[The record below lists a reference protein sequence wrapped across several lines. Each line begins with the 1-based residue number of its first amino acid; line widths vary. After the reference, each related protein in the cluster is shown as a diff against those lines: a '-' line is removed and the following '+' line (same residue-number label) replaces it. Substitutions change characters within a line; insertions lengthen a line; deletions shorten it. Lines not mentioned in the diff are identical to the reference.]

1 MTEKVPLPFRATLRS
16 CRRTATC
23 DWPAPRDK
31 HAPGEN
37 GGGQCGSPSP
47 PLGLAFRCPGS
58 RECLVWR
65 IIVSTTGNNGSQLGT
80 SIAPLRHLVPQLGD
94 NFDNVRAAMLAP
106 SGDDLIVPWNG
117 TCQASHRDPTPILAK
132 QPMVSFSSLPTRS
145 SPRHRVRGT
154 PSLASKAIA
163 QATFAAVSPRSCPR
177 EPLWPL
183 VWVIQGCSIHLQ
195 ELPLQG
201 NMRLQSGLF

>member
-1 MTEKVPLPFRATLRS
+1 MLPGKTV
-16 CRRTATC
+16 
-23 DWPAPRDK
+23 
-31 HAPGEN
+31 
-37 GGGQCGSPSP
+37 GGSAGPHTP

-65 IIVSTTGNNGSQLGT
+65 IIVSTRETTDRSWVR
-80 SIAPLRHLVPQLGD
+80 ALRHCAISSRSWVD

-106 SGDDLIVPWNG
+106 LGDDLIVPWNG

-145 SPRHRVRGT
+145 SLRHRVRGT